1 MYDIIIEAR
10 TVLIV
15 ETEERAKFLTQEFN
29 SSKSDPDAGKYW
41 YCQSQ
46 TKTELGQYAGVFGTL
61 AEIFQS

>member
-1 MYDIIIEAR
+1 MYDIIVEAR

-15 ETEERAKFLTQEFN
+15 ETEERAKFLVDEFN

-41 YCQSQ
+41 YCLSD
-46 TKTELGQYAGVFGTL
+46 TKEQLGEYAGVIGTL